1 MAITDEQIDL
11 TVEHKFSS
19 GDVHTWVRTPESRAY
34 DKLFRRYV
42 RSDMFFKYCKPS
54 SELPWNVKRLND
66 SDLNKTR
73 KRRSYD
79 DWLSDDFGVTVR
91 ITEDNTLLYFG
102 DRIVNPLVIE
112 EYFMETLGYLP
123 YESIAFCMECHNKYI
138 HSLKNR
144 NSWGTCEFH
153 RTPKTP
159 WIYTQR
165 WRINNGT
172 GI

>member
-19 GDVHTWVRTPESRAY
+19 GNVHTFTRTPEAAAY

-42 RSDMFFKYCKPS
+42 RSDLFFKYCRPS
-54 SELPWNVKRLND
+54 SELPWNHKILND
-66 SDLNKTR
+66 SDLQKTR
-73 KRRSYD
+73 KIRSYE

-91 ITEDNTLLYFG
+91 ITSDNTLMYFG
-102 DRIVNPLVIE
+102 DRIINPLVLE

-123 YESIAFCMECHNKYI
+123 YQAIAFCLECNKKYLVT
-138 HSLKNR
+138 LKNK

-153 RTPKTP
+153 KTPKTP
-159 WIYTQR
+159 WTYTHR
-165 WRINNGT
+165 RLNNGT